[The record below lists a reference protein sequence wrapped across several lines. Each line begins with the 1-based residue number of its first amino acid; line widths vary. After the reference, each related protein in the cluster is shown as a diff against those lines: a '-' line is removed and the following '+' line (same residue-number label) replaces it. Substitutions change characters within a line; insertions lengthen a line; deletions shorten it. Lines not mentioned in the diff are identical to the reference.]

1 VLAKSRGFVVPL
13 GLLFLSL
20 AVLMGRVGNSIV
32 PRADFFEGLFVG
44 IATGLSVIGL
54 LAHAIVVWDERQNT
68 E

>member
-20 AVLMGRVGNSIV
+20 AALTARIGDSIV
-32 PRADFFEGLFVG
+32 PRADLLEGLFVG
-44 IATGLSVIGL
+44 IATGLSVVGL
-54 LAHAIVVWDERQNT
+54 LAHAIVVWDEKQNT